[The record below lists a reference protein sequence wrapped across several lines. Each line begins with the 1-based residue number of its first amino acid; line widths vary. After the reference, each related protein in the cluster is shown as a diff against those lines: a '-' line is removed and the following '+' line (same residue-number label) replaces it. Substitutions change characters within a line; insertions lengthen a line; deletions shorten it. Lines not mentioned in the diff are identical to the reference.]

1 MTGSAAPKDP
11 EKARPFF
18 YILKDKD
25 VFGERQKDGTGIQ
38 FIYESDGRLINSAQ
52 ITGNVTDKEELTLL
66 ETVEGFGRL
75 VHSIGVSVETD
86 RPEETAEF
94 VFQMYGKRTCTEVE
108 RILRLRLSVT
118 AWNIE
123 SICRITGGQRMIMC
137 RDRLK
142 FCLQRRSG
150 WEKSV

>member
-1 MTGSAAPKDP
+1 MTGPAAPKDP

-25 VFGERQKDGTGIQ
+25 IFGERQKDGTGIQ

-86 RPEETAEF
+86 RPEET
-94 VFQMYGKRTCTEVE
+94 CTEVE
-108 RILRLRLSVT
+108 RILRLLLSVT

-150 WEKSV
+150 WEKSA

>member
-25 VFGERQKDGTGIQ
+25 IFGERQKDGTGIQ

-86 RPEETAEF
+86 RPEEAAE
-94 VFQMYGKRTCTEVE
+94 RTCTEVE
-108 RILRLRLSVT
+108 RILRLLLSVT